1 MRQTISYSLRI
12 VAVIMIVGTVG
23 ALCFPAAIL
32 RVFDADAELMASG
45 VTALRMIG
53 LSFMVSTVGV
63 VASGVFEALGQGRDS
78 LIISLLRQLV
88 IIVPVGWLLSRFLG
102 AAGIWL
108 AFPIAEAVGLVVAMI
123 KLRKAK
129 LI

>member
-1 MRQTISYSLRI
+1 M
-12 VAVIMIVGTVG
+12 
-23 ALCFPAAIL
+23 
-32 RVFDADAELMASG
+32 
-45 VTALRMIG
+45 
-53 LSFMVSTVGV
+53 STVGV

-88 IIVPVGWLLSRFLG
+88 VIVPVGWVLSRFLG

-108 AFPIAEAVGLVVAMI
+108 AFPIAEAVGLVVAVI